1 MQKSL
6 FLIAFLIAG
15 CASQPPELP
24 QAAADAEAADV
35 KVFLEE
41 PAIDY
46 KELGRVDMTGRAEHP
61 SDLVEKILRN
71 AARLGAN
78 GVIVHSIRHQGRVG
92 RGNDIFG
99 TGGGDGY
106 SVYQVQATA
115 IRYGN

>member
-1 MQKSL
+1 MKKTL
-6 FLIAFLIAG
+6 FLIAFLITS

-24 QAAADAEAADV
+24 QAAADAQTADI

-41 PAIDY
+41 PTIDY
-46 KELGRVDMTGRAEHP
+46 EDLGRVDLTDRAEHP
-61 SDLVEKILRN
+61 ADVLEKILSN
-71 AARLGAN
+71 AAQLGAN
-78 GVIVHSIRHQGRVG
+78 GVIVHAIRHQGRVG

-115 IRYGN
+115 IRFKN

>member
-1 MQKSL
+1 MKKTL
-6 FLIAFLIAG
+6 FLLAFLIAG

-24 QAAADAEAADV
+24 QAAADAQTADV

-46 KELGRVDMTGRAEHP
+46 EDLGRVDLTGRAEHP
-61 SDLVEKILRN
+61 ADLLEKILSN
-71 AARLGAN
+71 AAQLGAN
-78 GVIVHSIRHQGRVG
+78 GVIVHSVRHQGRVG
-92 RGNDIFG
+92 RDNDIFG

-115 IRYGN
+115 IRYSN